1 MTAIKSST
9 VAWALAGILVAT
21 AALAEEH
28 EAGQVAAVWGTVH
41 VDRAGAANAAG
52 PVSPGTA
59 IFEGD
64 RLTTGAGDRAKIIL
78 AEHSVVDIAPGS
90 EVVLRKQEADPATGR
105 IDSLIEVVR
114 GKIRARLEVDSVGHA
129 TLYQVE
135 TPTAVVTRG
144 TDFIVLHDTKT
155 DATRVIGVRDTAE
168 VIGRLALAGGA
179 VRIGPQEATT
189 VRKGR
194 YPVAPEAL
202 PLDEFSQLLQGLTI
216 VGTGSDDGLVRG
228 HMAATGQ
235 LLSPRDL
242 PGELEGTEAATQPAR
257 ELQVGAP
264 RPFLADEMSDDVRV
278 HDQPLLEYER
288 QQPGLPLPE
297 DKGGVIVEF

>member
-1 MTAIKSST
+1 MTAIT
-9 VAWALAGILVAT
+9 IRTAAWALAGILVAT
-21 AALAEEH
+21 ASLADER
-28 EAGQVAAVWGTVH
+28 EAGQVAAVWGKVH
-41 VDRAGAANAAG
+41 VDRAEAANPAG
-52 PVSPGTA
+52 PASPGTA

-64 RLTTGAGDRAKIIL
+64 RLTTGAGDRAKIVL
-78 AEHSVVDIAPGS
+78 AEHSVVDIAPES
-90 EVVLRKQEADPATGR
+90 QIVLRKQEADPATGR

-155 DATRVIGVRDTAE
+155 DATRVVGVRDTAE

-179 VRIGPQEATT
+179 VQIGPQQSTT

-194 YPVAPEAL
+194 YPVAPESL

-228 HMAATGQ
+228 HVAATGQ

-242 PGELEGTEAATQPAR
+242 PGELAGTDSPAPATR
-257 ELQVGAP
+257 ELRVGAP
-264 RPFLADEMSDDVRV
+264 RPFLADEMS
-278 HDQPLLEYER
+278 
-288 QQPGLPLPE
+288 E
-297 DKGGVIVEF
+297 DRKSVV